1 MLRVHLLLDVI
12 QEFFLV
18 AGVDPEELGVGELEH
33 LIAGGNGFDLLEI
46 VFDDL
51 VELDQRDQGGLLDLL
66 IDGSLGL
73 LQVFDELHQENL
85 HQNPRDDE
93 DLDIIKILAAQKL
106 LKYKVIE
113 LRIRVL
119 MTQHVVLHL
128 VRERDEKVIHMVQ
141 GVLDALALLPVRLAL
156 QKLQIVEDVIFV
168 LFYNKELKVLQ

>member
-1 MLRVHLLLDVI
+1 
-12 QEFFLV
+12 
-18 AGVDPEELGVGELEH
+18 
-33 LIAGGNGFDLLEI
+33 
-46 VFDDL
+46 
-51 VELDQRDQGGLLDLL
+51 LDLL